1 MQIKDWGLTV
11 DWNGLKSFLA
21 IAESGSLSG
30 AARDLGVNHS
40 TMFRRLQSYEAELGG
55 RLFDKIDNRYVL
67 TQLGEEL
74 LDRGR
79 QIASQFEEIERRIVG
94 KDVLPRGRV
103 RITAPYNIANR
114 FLPRA
119 LAALR
124 ATYPQ
129 ILIEV
134 LSSNLEVN
142 MNSRIADI
150 AIRVTANPPEHL
162 IGRKL
167 VSIPWGIFASPSYLE
182 GRETPFSLDALAEHR
197 LIGGT
202 GQMLNLPA
210 FSWLEQHYPVQIAT
224 RCDELTAMS
233 HFAEQ
238 GQGLAFLPMDQAREG
253 IVCLG
258 EFLPGKSSDLWL
270 LTHPDLRRTERIRLV
285 MEHLTGYFRQI
296 AY

>member
-1 MQIKDWGLTV
+1 M

-30 AARDLGVNHS
+30 AARELGVNHS
-40 TMFRRLQSYEAELGG
+40 TMFRRLQAYEAELGG

-67 TQLGEEL
+67 TPLGEGL
-74 LDRGR
+74 LEQGR
-79 QIASQFEEIERRIVG
+79 QIAARFDEIERRLVG
-94 KDVLPRGRV
+94 KDVQPKGRV

-114 FLPRA
+114 FLPQA
-119 LAALR
+119 LGPLR
-124 ATYPQ
+124 EAYPE

-134 LSSNLEVN
+134 LAGNLEVN

-150 AIRVTANPPEHL
+150 AIRATANPPEHL

-167 VSIPWGIFASPSYLE
+167 VSIPWGVFAAPGHPA
-182 GRETPFSLDALAEHR
+182 GRAPLASLDDLAAHR
-197 LIGGT
+197 LIGGA

-210 FSWLEQHYPVQIAT
+210 FSWLEQHYPAQIAT

-238 GQGLAFLPMDQAREG
+238 GQGLAFLPLDQAREG
-253 IVCLG
+253 IVCLA
-258 EFLPGKSSDLWL
+258 EFPPGRSSDLWL
-270 LTHPDLRRTERIRLV
+270 LIHPDLRRTERIRLV
-285 MEHLTGYFRQI
+285 TEQLTRYFREI
-296 AY
+296 AF